1 MGKHMAREM
10 PPQERAEAVHNMLVL
25 APTRE
30 AKEDNL
36 RTLEAALQ
44 AARRAALLEAAQ
56 VAITYGGRA
65 RDEDLSGSYTSELIV
80 QALDRLA
87 QEGASSIDLSPTIKD
102 DGGYGEHF

>member
-44 AARRAALLEAAQ
+44 AARRAALLEAAE
-56 VAITYGGRA
+56 VA
-65 RDEDLSGSYTSELIV
+65 ESELFNLMVLASRPGQSSAAWNIRNKL
-80 QALDRLA
+80 ARLA
-87 QEGASSIDLSPTIKD
+87 QEG
-102 DGGYGEHF
+102 